1 MGSLSE
7 PSGNSEA
14 ANVSAASRSSSS
26 SIIEPV
32 QQPPGIS
39 SYFHALHSPLSTNG
53 GRSPITGESYDQ
65 RSPSP
70 PSYEIPL
77 MDAAEHSPHSHR
89 QVSAS
94 SAGRTHG
101 SRHSETTSDP
111 HSKWHRRAAPSAVSA
126 HSSRPSVSSETQQQ
140 STPPVNCNVDIPE
153 CGKAAL
159 PSCHYYVDA
168 SGQMRIR
175 KLWWCYMRIR
185 RVLWCVFPWLKR
197 DSNTYLC
204 ARMVAN
210 STLIVVVYLLRELLN
225 HVVVPAILAHKD
237 DGAGDDAERHCHDHS
252 LEFLDMYAYSMVA
265 NVILC
270 LPALNFK
277 ACRLYRRARRDYS
290 RVNSASSINGEPS
303 SVVAPS
309 SSVADI
315 TKEHQRFE
323 KTYLFTLCEI
333 IVVVEIPYLI
343 FLLVV
348 MFVPSESGSIS
359 EMLIACD
366 RQLATGYFLILLAV
380 QLVAVLAYILRWRQ
394 ILLFHRLHLHFLF
407 QRGYVPGHSRFDY
420 VEKSFATPLYAW
432 LPAPAWACWKRC
444 MRLRKAARGDRYDGT
459 QEGNGDGNVPSGS
472 KRKQIHYVKV
482 ALYSAAKRGD
492 VEQVRSLLEAAVS
505 ISGPEFATEWYEPR
519 VWNLGGL
526 VLLARGQRN
535 PLHVAVAFDQIEV
548 VRELLANGHFDV
560 QQRDKLELLRL
571 DLAWLYRVMF
581 RLLFLLVR
589 RSSAGVV
596 ASASAGGGA
605 GNGGA
610 APGLASA
617 SHPFGPVGLFQAT
630 LLTPLHVAV
639 TMGHVELTLLLLRYG
654 AKPDA
659 TALSTHPRFATP
671 PLYWAVDKECTRLL
685 LDAGGNPLALPG
697 DASGILL
704 TAFEVARIAGNAAVA
719 RQMEKYGGD
728 VALTP
733 LHDAC
738 AGGRRHEVAFLLE
751 HGADPD
757 TLGEQVI
764 GCFRRTPLHWAAMR
778 GHARIIRLLV
788 RYGANVDARDVFGR
802 TPLAWACVLNR
813 TRAVEA
819 LLESGADVNVR
830 DAQGDPLL
838 CICAAGACASIKRGD
853 KTATGKRDKLSDDR
867 VQYDECDD
875 AGDEEGDLGVMLS
888 GQRSLARGL
897 DPRIFQLLLDYGV
910 DLHATRTSNGDSAL
924 HVALR
929 RRNQT
934 AAVLFVRAGLSLTAV
949 NLLGQR
955 AIDCARSPALRFAV
969 KKEAGQRDV
978 MISYSHAHA
987 PLARKIRDAL
997 ERQRVTTWIDT
1008 MGPTG
1013 ITGGSVWRQE
1023 IARGIQSSALVLAVL
1038 TKDYP
1043 QSQWCMKELAF
1054 AKMQNIPV
1062 VAIQCED
1069 MEISEELQ
1077 VYLWTRQVIDFR
1089 PAVKHNYTME
1099 TSEHAPYSLSEDKGD
1114 GVKEA
1119 RPMITSNSSHTIE
1132 DTDSRED
1139 ESEFRIE
1146 DDNEVTNMVGK
1157 RVASNLELVP
1167 DYNDEAFCH
1176 CLRMLL
1182 DGIQD
1187 QIEEHRARL
1196 ARRQEQQQQQAQM
1209 PGHDTGGRAG
1219 EDTSRHG
1226 SRRNDSECYPEEED
1240 KELCGMPTASG
1251 NTGECED
1258 SDAQISFPEGP
1269 LNVPLFRPLRRI
1281 ESLASSL
1288 AFTSA
1293 TDSFVF
1299 IAHGDFHHS
1308 FCLRLQKSLLKQG
1321 IRCVVDQ
1328 TVPAVQYAHQPSDH
1342 VGAEAQSRGFGT
1354 DFGGPDQPV
1363 ARLPVQTRQLA
1374 AKDAILSCSAVL
1386 VVLSPLSANC
1396 DLLSDQLAFAEDRG
1410 KLLVP
1415 ILLSLHKVDL
1425 AKRYTFSR
1433 SMVHHFNASLGYEQ
1447 SFEQLTNFL
1456 RAHQQNEARQR
1467 RLQRRQQEDQGDL
1480 EASLG
1485 AMAVLSPISSASS
1498 AGRPSSLAGY
1508 TAVVELQ
1515 SPFDEELL
1523 STNASMLLPTLPVK
1537 TKMASPP
1544 DGNVSRTGSR
1554 GSSTPRFGGHGWSE
1568 PDILEAA
1575 RSDDSQYDHL
1585 RNNSRRD
1592 RSRTGSGNSNASARS
1607 RENSLRLTGSARHQ
1621 HGKISTAEDIV

>member
-1 MGSLSE
+1 MASLSE
-7 PSGNSEA
+7 PNASSEA
-14 ANVSAASRSSSS
+14 ANSSAASARSSSS
-26 SIIEPV
+26 SFVEPA
-32 QQPPGIS
+32 QQPSGIS
-39 SYFHALHSPLSTNG
+39 SYFHALHSPLSANG
-53 GRSPITGESYDQ
+53 RRRRAPITNESDGQ
-65 RSPSP
+65 RSPSQ

-77 MDAAEHSPHSHR
+77 MDAADPSPRSHR
-89 QVSAS
+89 EVSAS

-111 HSKWHRRAAPSAVSA
+111 HNQWHRRAAPSAVSA
-126 HSSRPSVSSETQQQ
+126 HSSRASISSETQQQ
-140 STPPVNCNVDIPE
+140 STPPVNCNVEIGE
-153 CGKAAL
+153 YGNTAL

-197 DSNTYLC
+197 DSNTYLS

-225 HVVVPAILAHKD
+225 HVVVPAILTHKD
-237 DGAGDDAERHCHDHS
+237 DGAGEDAKRHCHDHS

-265 NVILC
+265 NVVLC

-277 ACRLYRRARRDYS
+277 ACRLYRRARKDYS
-290 RVNSASSINGEPS
+290 RVNSTSSINGEPA

-323 KTYLFTLCEI
+323 KTYLFTLCEL

-343 FLLVV
+343 VILVV

-359 EMLIACD
+359 EMLVACD
-366 RQLATGYFLILLAV
+366 RQLATGYFLLLLAV

-420 VEKSFATPLYAW
+420 VERSFATPLYAW
-432 LPAPAWACWKRC
+432 LPAPLWACWKRC
-444 MRLRKAARGDRYDGT
+444 QRLRKATQENRYGET
-459 QEGNGDGNVPSGS
+459 QEGQNGDASVPQGS
-472 KRKQIHYVKV
+472 PRKQIHYVKV

-492 VEQVRSLLEAAVS
+492 VEQVRSLLETAVS

-519 VWNLGGL
+519 VWNLGGV

-560 QQRDKLELLRL
+560 QQLDKLELLRL

-581 RLLFLLVR
+581 RLLFFLVR

-596 ASASAGGGA
+596 ANASAGGGA

-659 TALSTHPRFATP
+659 PALSTHPRFATP

-697 DASGILL
+697 DASGLLL

-819 LLESGADVNVR
+819 LLESGTDVNVR

-838 CICAAGACASIKRGD
+838 CICAAGACASIKRGA
-853 KTATGKRDKLSDDR
+853 KTAAGKPDKLGDDR
-867 VQYDECDD
+867 VQDDECDD
-875 AGDEEGDLGVMLS
+875 GGEEGGLGVMLS

-897 DPRIFQLLLDYGV
+897 DPRIFQLLLDFGV

-1089 PAVKHNYTME
+1089 PAVKHNYVME
-1099 TSEHAPYSLSEDKGD
+1099 TSEHAPYPLSKGEKGD
-1114 GVKEA
+1114 GVKGA

-1132 DTDSRED
+1132 DTDSHED
-1139 ESEFRIE
+1139 ESDFRTE
-1146 DDNEVTNMVGK
+1146 DYNEVNSMAGK
-1157 RVASNLELVP
+1157 RIASNLELVP
-1167 DYNDEAFCH
+1167 DYNDEVFCH

-1196 ARRQEQQQQQAQM
+1196 ARRQEQQQQQAQL
-1209 PGHDTGGRAG
+1209 PGHDTDGRAG

-1240 KELCGMPTASG
+1240 KGLCRIPSAPG
-1251 NTGECED
+1251 NSGECED
-1258 SDAQISFPEGP
+1258 SNAQISFPEGP

-1299 IAHGDFHHS
+1299 IAHGDFHRS

-1342 VGAEAQSRGFGT
+1342 AGAEAQSGGFGA
-1354 DFGGPDQPV
+1354 DLAGLDQPV
-1363 ARLPVQTRQLA
+1363 ARLPVQARQLA
-1374 AKDAILSCSAVL
+1374 AKDAILACSAVL

-1415 ILLSLHKVDL
+1415 VLLSLHKVDL

-1447 SFEQLTNFL
+1447 SFEQLTSYL

-1480 EASLG
+1480 DASLG

-1498 AGRPSSLAGY
+1498 AERPSSLAGY
-1508 TAVVELQ
+1508 TDVVELQ

-1523 STNASMLLPTLPVK
+1523 STDASLLLPTLPVK
-1537 TKMASPP
+1537 TFMASPP
-1544 DGNVSRTGSR
+1544 GGNTSRTGSR
-1554 GSSTPRFGGHGWSE
+1554 GSSTRGFGGHGWSE

-1575 RSDDSQYDHL
+1575 RRDDFQQDPMPL
-1585 RNNSRRD
+1585 
-1592 RSRTGSGNSNASARS
+1592 G
-1607 RENSLRLTGSARHQ
+1607 
-1621 HGKISTAEDIV
+1621 AEKTVCD